1 MTTRQ
6 EAINLKCKECAYD
19 ELDDGTWRQKVERCE
34 ITDCPL
40 WKYKPKSRSK
50 ASSVA
55 HSVAVQPHFGGYM
68 RNVGVGQGYHPTP
81 LTFLLIKYIIFT
93 QRRGF

>member
-40 WKYKPKSRSK
+40 MEVPNRK
-50 ASSVA
+50 VA
-55 HSVAVQPHFGGYM
+55 QK
-68 RNVGVGQGYHPTP
+68 HP
-81 LTFLLIKYIIFT
+81 LWLIL
-93 QRRGF
+93 

>member
-55 HSVAVQPHFGGYM
+55 HSVAVQPHFGVVYAECWG
-68 RNVGVGQGYHPTP
+68 RARISPHPTD
-81 LTFLLIKYIIFT
+81 LSTN
-93 QRRGF
+93 

>member
-19 ELDDGTWRQKVERCE
+19 ELDDGTWRQKVERLD

-40 WKYKPKSRSK
+40 WKQTEKSLKSILCGSFCSRTAPLWRVYAECWGRARIS
-50 ASSVA
+50 
-55 HSVAVQPHFGGYM
+55 P
-68 RNVGVGQGYHPTP
+68 HPTD
-81 LTFLLIKYIIFT
+81 LSTN
-93 QRRGF
+93 

>member
-1 MTTRQ
+1 MTTRR

-40 WKYKPKSRSK
+40 WK
-50 ASSVA
+50 
-55 HSVAVQPHFGGYM
+55 
-68 RNVGVGQGYHPTP
+68 
-81 LTFLLIKYIIFT
+81 
-93 QRRGF
+93 

>member
-34 ITDCPL
+34 ITDYPL
-40 WKYKPKSRSK
+40 WKYQTEKSLKSILCGSFCSRT
-50 ASSVA
+50 A
-55 HSVAVQPHFGGYM
+55 
-68 RNVGVGQGYHPTP
+68 P
-81 LTFLLIKYIIFT
+81 LWRVYAECL
-93 QRRGF
+93 G

>member
-34 ITDCPL
+34 ITDWPL
-40 WKYKPKSRSK
+40 WKYKPEKSLKSILCGSFCSRT
-50 ASSVA
+50 A
-55 HSVAVQPHFGGYM
+55 
-68 RNVGVGQGYHPTP
+68 P
-81 LTFLLIKYIIFT
+81 LWSGICGML
-93 QRRGF
+93 G